1 VKAKSGLQILFFLAA
16 SLGVLTVAAQNKLFT
31 LVSPDSSGV
40 KFSNII
46 QDDKEINIL
55 EYLYFYNGAGVSIGD
70 VNNDGLPDLYFTS
83 NRYECK
89 LYLNK
94 GNLKFEDVT
103 KKAGVGGNPGAIVTG
118 VVMVDINNDGW
129 MDMYLCRS
137 ASKDPEMRRNILY
150 VNNRDGSFTNRA
162 REYGIDDDG
171 YGTCGYFNDL
181 DGDGDLDL
189 FVVNHPHN
197 FEETDGIHLTYNKS
211 RVLVAAK
218 DTSLRGE
225 SSRYYE
231 NVNGKFVDK
240 TYAAGLRT
248 RSFGLSALLQDF
260 NGDGKTDIYLANDFL
275 EPDYLF
281 VNKGNG
287 KFVNEFDKH
296 FRHGSYFSMGTDY
309 ADLNNDGH
317 SDLIVT
323 DMLPTDNRRRKQL
336 QRPSNYDIF
345 DKQVKYG
352 FGYQYLKN
360 VVQINNG
367 NGQYSE
373 LSYFTGMAF
382 SDWSWAVLIQDF
394 DLDGLKD
401 VYIANGMPRDIHDLD
416 YVRFKMD
423 SIKKALVKT
432 KNANDILKLLSAIPT
447 VRIQKHYYKNYG
459 HLQFRKESKESGLEE
474 FAWSFGAAYGDLDGD
489 GDLEIVV
496 NNTNDYAFIYKNNS
510 AESRLGN
517 SIQILLRGPKN
528 NLNGIGTKIKIT
540 TPDGTK
546 TSTVVNPMK
555 GYLSSHDKKQVIG
568 IGKNTEAQMAI
579 TWPDGKHQIFNAVK
593 AGKPISIEY
602 EEGMEITQK
611 PEKKKFLFEDLTEK
625 IGLNHFF
632 KENEFIDF
640 KLEPLLPH
648 RFSQFGPCLAVGDFN
663 GDKLEDLFV
672 GGAKD
677 QAASIYFQ
685 NADTS
690 FSATKQS
697 AFEADKL
704 FEDGA
709 VSVLDFDKDG
719 DNDLIVASGGNEYP
733 NQPTKSPV
741 RLYLNDGK
749 GNFKTSKYSGR
760 FFTSANTI
768 AISDM
773 DKDGNP
779 EIFVGGRVVPGHYGR
794 IPKSYLF
801 TVKGDSL
808 QEVQLSPA
816 IASAGMVTSATWADF
831 NQDGWMDLAV
841 AGEWMPVSIFYN
853 DKGVLGNQAFTMENS
868 QGWWNKIVAADVNKD
883 GKMDLIAGNMG
894 LNSRYRGSK
903 EKPMTMVVSDF
914 DNNGST
920 DCMISLYVRD
930 KSYPIGLRDN
940 VLDQMPYLRKKF
952 LRYHSYADA
961 TVQDIFSPQQLEKAA
976 HFSATHLV
984 SSVFINEGNGTF
996 KDLFLPAEAQYFPI
1010 NAIEIQDFNQD
1021 GISDLLVAGNDFSS
1035 EVETGRNDAG
1045 IGLYLV
1051 GQGDGHFKTMPTT
1064 ESGLFIPGDV
1074 KTMVPIKVGQ
1084 QTHFV
1089 VGKNRDFLQVVG
1101 RNRN

>member
-1 VKAKSGLQILFFLAA
+1 M
-16 SLGVLTVAAQNKLFT
+16 AQKKLFD
-31 LVSPDSSGV
+31 LVPPDSSGV
-40 KFSNII
+40 KFSNVIN
-46 QDDKEINIL
+46 DDKEINIL

-70 VNNDGLPDLYFTS
+70 VNNDGLPDLFFTS

-103 KKAGVGGNPGAIVTG
+103 KKAGVGGFPGALVTG

-150 VNNRDGSFTNRA
+150 INNQDGTFTNRA
-162 REYGIDDDG
+162 KEYGVDDDG

-189 FVVNHPHN
+189 FVVNHPYN
-197 FEETDGIHLTYNKS
+197 FVETDGMHITYNKS
-211 RVLVAAK
+211 RVLVAAR

-231 NVNGKFVDK
+231 NINGKFVDK
-240 TYAAGLRT
+240 TYEAGLRT

-287 KFVNEFDKH
+287 KFVNEHEKH

-336 QRPSNYDIF
+336 QRPSNYDVF
-345 DKQVKYG
+345 DKQVRYG

-367 NGQYSE
+367 NGQYSD

-382 SDWSWAVLIQDF
+382 SDWSWAVLMNDF

-423 SIKKALVKT
+423 SINKALVKT
-432 KNANDILKLLSAIPT
+432 KNSNDILKLLSAIPT
-447 VRIQKHYYKNYG
+447 VKIQKHYYKNYG
-459 HLQFRKESKESGLEE
+459 SLQFRRENKEAGLEQ

-496 NNTNDYAFIYKNNS
+496 NNTNDYAFIFKNNS
-510 AESRLGN
+510 VESQLGN
-517 SIQILLRGPKN
+517 SIQVQLTGPEKN
-528 NLNGIGTKIKIT
+528 RNGIGTKIEIK
-540 TPDGTK
+540 TPDGIKST
-546 TSTVVNPMK
+546 TVVNPMK
-555 GYLSSHDKKQVIG
+555 GYLSSHDAKQVIG
-568 IGKNTEAQMAI
+568 IGKNTEAQMVI
-579 TWPDGKHQIFNAVK
+579 TWPDGKQQTLKSVK
-593 AGKPISIEY
+593 PGSPVTVMYS
-602 EEGMEITQK
+602 EGLEMAQQ
-611 PEKKKFLFEDLTEK
+611 PEKKKMLFEDMTLKTR
-625 IGLNHFF
+625 LSHFYN
-632 KENEFIDF
+632 ENEYIDF

-663 GDKLEDLFV
+663 GDKREDLFV

-677 QAASIYFQ
+677 QAASVYFQ
-685 NADTS
+685 NADTT
-690 FSATKQS
+690 FSPVKQP
-697 AFEADKL
+697 AFESDKL

-709 VSVLDFDKDG
+709 AAVVDIDKDG
-719 DNDLIVASGGNEYP
+719 DKDLIVTTGGNEYP
-733 NQPTKSPV
+733 NQPRRYPI
-741 RLYLNDGK
+741 RIYLNDGT
-749 GNFKTSKYSGR
+749 GNFQVSKYSGK

-768 AISDM
+768 AISDV
-773 DKDGNP
+773 DKDGTP

-794 IPKSYLF
+794 IPQSYLF

-808 QEVQLSPA
+808 QEIPVSA
-816 IASAGMVTSATWADF
+816 AVSSAGMVTSAVWADF
-831 NQDGWMDLAV
+831 NNDGWMDLSM

-853 DKGVLGNQAFTMENS
+853 EKGVLADRSVAMDNS
-868 QGWWNKIVAADVNKD
+868 QGWWNKVVAADVNQD

-894 LNSRYRGSK
+894 LNSRYKGNK
-903 EKPMTMVVSDF
+903 ERPISMVVSDF

-920 DCMISLYVRD
+920 DCMISLFVRD

-961 TVQDIFSPQQLEKAA
+961 TVQDIFSAQQLEKAT
-976 HFSATHLV
+976 HFSAVNLV
-984 SSVFINEGNGTF
+984 SSVFVNQGNNTF
-996 KDLFLPAEAQYFPI
+996 KEVFLPAEAQYFPV
-1010 NAIEIQDFNQD
+1010 NAIEVQDFNED
-1021 GISDLLVAGNDFSS
+1021 GISDLLIAGNDFSS

-1045 IGLYLV
+1045 NGLYLT
-1051 GQGDGHFKTMPTT
+1051 GMGDGQFKSMPAT
-1064 ESGLFIPGDV
+1064 ESALFVPGDV
-1074 KTMVPIKVGQ
+1074 KTSVSIRVGN
-1084 QTHFV
+1084 QTLYV
-1089 VGKNRDFLQVVG
+1089 VGKNRDYLQVIG
-1101 RNRN
+1101 KTR

>member
-1 VKAKSGLQILFFLAA
+1 MKARISFQILCLLAA
-16 SLGVLTVAAQNKLFT
+16 CIAFNLQAQNKLFD

-46 QDDKEINIL
+46 RDDKEINIL
-55 EYLYFYNGAGVSIGD
+55 EYLYYYNGAGVSIGD

-103 KKAGVGGNPGAIVTG
+103 KKAGVGGSPGALVTG

-129 MDMYLCRS
+129 MDIYLCRS
-137 ASKDPEMRRNILY
+137 ASKDPEMRRNVLY
-150 VNNRDGSFTNRA
+150 VNNKDGTFTNRA
-162 REYGIDDDG
+162 KEYGVDDDG

-189 FVVNHPHN
+189 FVVNHPYN
-197 FEETDGIHLTYNKS
+197 FVETDGMHITYNKS

-240 TYAAGLRT
+240 TYEAGLRT
-248 RSFGLSALLQDF
+248 RTFGLSALLQDF

-287 KFVNEFDKH
+287 KFVNEHDRH

-336 QRPSNYDIF
+336 QRPSNYDVF

-360 VVQINNG
+360 VVQVNNG
-367 NGQYSE
+367 NGQYSD

-382 SDWSWAVLIQDF
+382 SDWSWAVLINDY

-423 SIKKALVKT
+423 SIKKALVRT
-432 KNANDILKLLSAIPT
+432 KNSSDILKLLSAIPT
-447 VRIQKHYYKNYG
+447 VKIQKHYYKNYG
-459 HLQFRKESKESGLEE
+459 NLQFRRENKESGLEQ

-510 AESRLGN
+510 VESGLGN
-517 SIQILLRGPKN
+517 SIQIQLTGPKK
-528 NLNGIGTKIKIT
+528 NLNGIGTKIEIT
-540 TPDGTK
+540 TADGIK
-546 TSTVVNPMK
+546 TTTIVNPMK

-568 IGKNTEAQMAI
+568 IGKNSEAQMVI
-579 TWPDGKHQIFNAVK
+579 IWPDGKQQNIGKVK
-593 AGKPISIEY
+593 PGSTIDVTYSESLEMA
-602 EEGMEITQK
+602 QK
-611 PEKKKFLFEDLTEK
+611 PENKKFLFEDLTTK
-625 IGLNHFF
+625 TRLSHFY
-632 KENEFIDF
+632 KENEYIDF

-648 RFSQFGPCLAVGDFN
+648 RCSQFGPCLAAGDFN
-663 GDKLEDLFV
+663 GDKREDLFV

-685 NADTS
+685 NADTT
-690 FSATKQS
+690 FSAAKQS

-709 VSVLDFDKDG
+709 AAVLDIDKDG
-719 DNDLIVASGGNEYP
+719 DNDLIVTSGGNEYP
-733 NQPTKSPV
+733 NQPAKYPI
-741 RLYLNDGK
+741 RIYLNDGK
-749 GNFKTSKYSGR
+749 GNFKVSKYSGR

-768 AISDM
+768 AIADM
-773 DKDGNP
+773 DKDGTP

-801 TVKGDSL
+801 TIKGDSL
-808 QEVQLSPA
+808 QEIQVSPA
-816 IASAGMVTSATWADF
+816 ISSAGMVTSAVWADL
-831 NQDGWMDLAV
+831 NNDGWTDLTL
-841 AGEWMPVSIFYN
+841 AGEWMPVSILYN
-853 DKGVLGNQAFTMENS
+853 EKGILANRPVTLENS
-868 QGWWNKIVAADVNKD
+868 QGWWNTVVAADVNKD
-883 GKMDLIAGNMG
+883 GKTDLIGGNMG
-894 LNSRYRGSK
+894 LNSRYRGNK
-903 EKPMTMVVSDF
+903 EKPISMVVSDF

-920 DCMISLYVRD
+920 DCMISLFVRD

-961 TVQDIFSPQQLEKAA
+961 TIQDIFTPQQLEKAS
-976 HFSATHLV
+976 HFTATNLV
-984 SSVFINEGNGTF
+984 STVYLNEGNRAF
-996 KDLFLPAEAQYFPI
+996 REVFLPAEAQHFPV
-1010 NAIEIQDFNQD
+1010 NAIEVQDFNKD
-1021 GISDLLVAGNDFSS
+1021 GISDLLLAGNDFSS

-1045 IGLYLV
+1045 VGLYLA
-1051 GQGDGHFKTMPTT
+1051 GTGDGQFRSIPTT
-1064 ESGLFIPGDV
+1064 ESGLFVPGDV
-1074 KTMVPIKVGQ
+1074 KTMIPIRYGS
-1084 QTHFV
+1084 QTFYV
-1089 VGKNRDFLQVVG
+1089 IGKNRDNLQVIG
-1101 RNRN
+1101 KAER

>member
-1 VKAKSGLQILFFLAA
+1 M
-16 SLGVLTVAAQNKLFT
+16 AQKKLFD
-31 LVSPDSSGV
+31 LVPPDSSGV
-40 KFSNII
+40 KFSNVIN
-46 QDDKEINIL
+46 DDKEINIL

-70 VNNDGLPDLYFTS
+70 VNNDGLPDLFFTS

-103 KKAGVGGNPGAIVTG
+103 KKAGVGGYPGALVTG

-150 VNNRDGSFTNRA
+150 INNQDGTFTNRA
-162 REYGIDDDG
+162 KEYGVDDDG

-189 FVVNHPHN
+189 FVVNHPYN
-197 FEETDGIHLTYNKS
+197 FVETDGMHITYNKS
-211 RVLVAAK
+211 RVLVAAR

-231 NVNGKFVDK
+231 NINGKFVDK
-240 TYAAGLRT
+240 TYEAGLRT

-287 KFVNEFDKH
+287 KFVNEHEKH

-336 QRPSNYDIF
+336 QRPSNYDVF
-345 DKQVKYG
+345 DKQVRYG

-367 NGQYSE
+367 NGQYSD

-382 SDWSWAVLIQDF
+382 SDWSWAVLMNDF

-423 SIKKALVKT
+423 SINKALVKT
-432 KNANDILKLLSAIPT
+432 KNSNDILKLLSAIPT
-447 VRIQKHYYKNYG
+447 VKIQKHYYKNYG
-459 HLQFRKESKESGLEE
+459 NLQFRRENKEAGLEQ

-496 NNTNDYAFIYKNNS
+496 NNTNDYAFIFKNNS
-510 AESRLGN
+510 VESQLGN
-517 SIQILLRGPKN
+517 SIQVQLTGPEKN
-528 NLNGIGTKIKIT
+528 INGIGTKIEIK
-540 TPDGTK
+540 TPDGIKST
-546 TSTVVNPMK
+546 TVVNPMK
-555 GYLSSHDKKQVIG
+555 GYLSSHDAKQVIG
-568 IGKNTEAQMAI
+568 IGKNTEAQMVI
-579 TWPDGKHQIFNAVK
+579 TWPDGRQQTLKSVK
-593 AGKPISIEY
+593 PGSPVTVRYS
-602 EEGMEITQK
+602 EGLEMAQQ
-611 PEKKKFLFEDLTEK
+611 PEKKKMLFEDMTFK
-625 IGLNHFF
+625 TRLNHFY
-632 KENEFIDF
+632 KENEYIDF

-663 GDKLEDLFV
+663 GDKREDLFV

-677 QAASIYFQ
+677 QAASVYFQ
-685 NADTS
+685 NADTT
-690 FSATKQS
+690 FSPVKQP
-697 AFEADKL
+697 AFESDKL

-709 VSVLDFDKDG
+709 AAVVDIDKDG
-719 DNDLIVASGGNEYP
+719 DKDLIVTTGGNEYP
-733 NQPTKSPV
+733 NQPRRYPI
-741 RLYLNDGK
+741 RIYLNDGT
-749 GNFKTSKYSGR
+749 GNFQVSKYSGK

-768 AISDM
+768 AISDV
-773 DKDGNP
+773 DKDGTP

-794 IPKSYLF
+794 IPQSYLF

-808 QEVQLSPA
+808 QEVPVSA
-816 IASAGMVTSATWADF
+816 AVSSAGMVTSAVWADF
-831 NQDGWMDLAV
+831 NNDGWMDLSM

-853 DKGVLGNQAFTMENS
+853 EKGVLADRSVTMDNS
-868 QGWWNKIVAADVNKD
+868 QGWWNKVVAADVNQD

-894 LNSRYRGSK
+894 LNSRYKGNK
-903 EKPMTMVVSDF
+903 ERPISMVVSDF

-920 DCMISLYVRD
+920 DCMISLFVRD

-961 TVQDIFSPQQLEKAA
+961 TVQDIFSAQQLEKAT
-976 HFSATHLV
+976 HFSAVNLV
-984 SSVFINEGNGTF
+984 SSVFVNQGNNTF
-996 KDLFLPAEAQYFPI
+996 KEVFLPAEAQHFPV
-1010 NAIEIQDFNQD
+1010 NAIEVQDFNED
-1021 GISDLLVAGNDFSS
+1021 GISDLLIAGNDFSS

-1045 IGLYLV
+1045 NGLYLT
-1051 GQGDGHFKTMPTT
+1051 GMGDGQFKSMPAT
-1064 ESGLFIPGDV
+1064 ESALFVPGDV
-1074 KTMVPIKVGQ
+1074 KTSVSISVGN
-1084 QTHFV
+1084 QTLYVF
-1089 VGKNRDFLQVVG
+1089 GKNRDYLQVIG
-1101 RNRN
+1101 KTR

>member
-1 VKAKSGLQILFFLAA
+1 MKAKISFRILCLLAA
-16 SLGVLTVAAQNKLFT
+16 CVAFNIKAQNKLFD

-40 KFSNII
+40 KFLNII
-46 QDDKEINIL
+46 KDDKEINIL

-89 LYLNK
+89 LYMNK

-103 KKAGVGGNPGAIVTG
+103 KKAGVGGLPGALVTG

-129 MDMYLCRS
+129 MDIYLCRS
-137 ASKDPEMRRNILY
+137 ASKDPEMRRNVLY
-150 VNNRDGSFTNRA
+150 VNNKDGTFTNRA
-162 REYGIDDDG
+162 KEYGVDDDG

-189 FVVNHPHN
+189 FVVNHPYN
-197 FEETDGIHLTYNKS
+197 FVETDGMHITYNKS

-240 TYAAGLRT
+240 TYEAGLRT
-248 RSFGLSALLQDF
+248 RTFGLSALLQDF

-287 KFVNEFDKH
+287 KFVNEHDKH

-336 QRPSNYDIF
+336 QRPSNYDVF

-360 VVQINNG
+360 VVQVNNG
-367 NGQYSE
+367 NGQYSD

-382 SDWSWAVLIQDF
+382 SDWSWAVLINDY

-432 KNANDILKLLSAIPT
+432 KNSSDILKLLSAIPT
-447 VRIQKHYYKNYG
+447 VKIQKHYYKNYG
-459 HLQFRKESKESGLEE
+459 NLQFRRENKESGLEQ

-510 AESRLGN
+510 VESGMGN
-517 SIQILLRGPKN
+517 SIQIQLTGPKN
-528 NLNGIGTKIKIT
+528 NLNGIGTKIEIT
-540 TPDGTK
+540 TGDGIK
-546 TSTVVNPMK
+546 TTTIVNPMK

-568 IGKNTEAQMAI
+568 IGKNTEAQLVI
-579 TWPDGKHQIFNAVK
+579 IWPDGKQQSI
-593 AGKPISIEY
+593 GKVRPGGIIDINYSESL
-602 EEGMEITQK
+602 EMAQR
-611 PEKKKFLFEDLTEK
+611 PDKKKFLFEDLTAK
-625 IGLNHFF
+625 TRLNHFY
-632 KENEFIDF
+632 KENEYIDF

-648 RFSQFGPCLAVGDFN
+648 RCSQFGPCLAVGDFN
-663 GDKLEDLFV
+663 GDKREDLFA

-685 NADTS
+685 NADTT
-690 FSATKQS
+690 FSAVKQA

-709 VSVLDFDKDG
+709 ASVIDIDKDG
-719 DNDLIVASGGNEYP
+719 DNDLIVTTGGNEYP
-733 NQPTKSPV
+733 NQPAKYPI
-741 RLYLNDGK
+741 RIYLNDGR
-749 GNFKTSKYSGR
+749 GNFTISKYSGR

-768 AISDM
+768 AIADM
-773 DKDGNP
+773 DKDGTP

-801 TVKGDSL
+801 TIKGDSL
-808 QEVQLSPA
+808 HEMQVSTA
-816 IASAGMVTSATWADF
+816 VSSAGMVTSAVWADL
-831 NQDGWMDLAV
+831 NNDGWTDLTL
-841 AGEWMPVSIFYN
+841 AGEWMPVYTLYN
-853 DKGVLGNQAFTMENS
+853 ENGILANRPVALENS
-868 QGWWNKIVAADVNKD
+868 QGWWNTVVAADVNKD
-883 GKMDLIAGNMG
+883 GKTDLIGGNMG
-894 LNSRYRGSK
+894 LNSRYRGNK
-903 EKPMTMVVSDF
+903 EKPISMVVSDF

-920 DCMISLYVRD
+920 DCMISLFVRD

-961 TVQDIFSPQQLEKAA
+961 TIQDIFTPQQLEKAS
-976 HFSATHLV
+976 HFTATNLV
-984 SSVFINEGNGTF
+984 STVYLNEGNGTF
-996 KDLFLPAEAQYFPI
+996 REVYLPAEAQHFPV
-1010 NAIEIQDFNQD
+1010 NAIEVHDFNKD
-1021 GISDLLVAGNDFSS
+1021 GISDLLLAGNDFSS

-1045 IGLYLV
+1045 VGLYLA
-1051 GQGDGHFKTMPTT
+1051 GTGDGQFRSMPTT
-1064 ESGLFIPGDV
+1064 ESGLFVPGDV
-1074 KTMVPIKVGQ
+1074 KTMVPIRSGS
-1084 QTHFV
+1084 QTFYI
-1089 VGKNRDFLQVVG
+1089 VGKNRDYLQVIG
-1101 RNRN
+1101 KSSN

>member
-1 VKAKSGLQILFFLAA
+1 MRTNSGLQVLIILAA
-16 SLGVLTVAAQNKLFT
+16 CFGSFGLSAQNQLFS

-46 QDDKEINIL
+46 KDDKEINIL
-55 EYLYFYNGAGVSIGD
+55 EYPYFYNGAGVSLGD
-70 VNNDGLPDLYFTS
+70 INNDGLPDIYFTS

-103 KKAGVGGNPGAIVTG
+103 KKAGVGGFPGALVTG

-129 MDMYLCRS
+129 MDIYLCRS
-137 ASKDPEMRRNILY
+137 ASKEPEMRRNILY
-150 VNNRDGSFTNRA
+150 VNNKNGTFTNRA
-162 REYGIDDDG
+162 KEYGVDDDG

-189 FVVNHPHN
+189 FVVNHPYN
-197 FEETDGIHLTYNKS
+197 FVENAGIHLTYDS
-211 RVLVAAK
+211 SGFLVASK

-231 NVNGKFVDK
+231 NINGKFVDK
-240 TYAAGLRT
+240 TYEAGLRT
-248 RSFGLSALLQDF
+248 RTFGLSALLQDF
-260 NGDGKTDIYLANDFL
+260 NGDGKTDIYLANDLL

-323 DMLPTDNRRRKQL
+323 DMLPDDNRRRKQL
-336 QRPSNYDIF
+336 QMPSNYDVF

-360 VVQINNG
+360 VVQVNNG
-367 NGQYSE
+367 NSQYSD

-382 SDWSWAVLIQDF
+382 SDWSWAVLINDF

-401 VYIANGMPRDIHDLD
+401 VYIANGMPRDIHDMD

-423 SIKKALVKT
+423 SVNKALVNT
-432 KNANDILKLLSAIPT
+432 INSNEIHQLLSAIPK
-447 VRIQKHYYKNYG
+447 VRIQKHYYRNYG
-459 HLQFRKESKESGLEE
+459 NFQFKRENKEAGLEQ

-496 NNTNDYAFIYKNNS
+496 NNINDNAFIYKNNTV
-510 AESRLGN
+510 ESQLGN
-517 SIQILLRGPKN
+517 SIQILLKGPKN
-528 NLNGIGTKIKIT
+528 NLNGIGTKIQIIT
-540 TPDGTK
+540 ADGIK
-546 TSTVVNPMK
+546 TTTIVNPMK

-568 IGKNTEAQMAI
+568 IGKNSEAKMVI
-579 TWPDGKHQIFNAVK
+579 IWPDGKQQRIGIVK
-593 AGKPISIEY
+593 PGRIIEILYSESIK
-602 EEGMEITQK
+602 MAKT
-611 PEKKKFLFEDLTEK
+611 PDKKKTLFEDLTSK
-625 IGLNHFF
+625 FRLNHFY
-632 KENEFIDF
+632 KENEYIDF

-677 QAASIYFQ
+677 QSAAIYFQ

-690 FSATKQS
+690 FSASKQTV
-697 AFEADKL
+697 FEADKS

-709 VSVLDFDKDG
+709 AAVVDIDKDG
-719 DNDLIVASGGNEYP
+719 DNDLIVTSGGNEYP
-733 NQPTKSPV
+733 NQPAKYPV
-741 RLYLNDGK
+741 RIYLNDGK
-749 GNFKTSKYSGR
+749 GNFGVSTYSGK

-768 AISDM
+768 AIADI
-773 DKDGNP
+773 DKDGTP

-794 IPKSYLF
+794 IPKSYIL
-801 TVKGDSL
+801 TIKGDSL
-808 QEVQLSPA
+808 QEIQVSSA
-816 IASAGMVTSATWADF
+816 ISYAGMVTSAVWADL
-831 NQDGWMDLAV
+831 NNDGWMDLTV

-853 DKGVLGNQAFTMENS
+853 DKGVLRNQAFTMENS
-868 QGWWNKIVAADVNKD
+868 HGWWNKIVAADVNKD
-883 GKMDLIAGNMG
+883 GKTDLIAGNMG
-894 LNSRYRGSK
+894 LNSRYQGNK
-903 EKPMTMVVSDF
+903 EKPISMVVSDF

-920 DCMISLYVRD
+920 DCMISLFMRD
-930 KSYPIGLRDN
+930 KSYPIGIRDN

-961 TVQDIFSPQQLEKAA
+961 TIEDIFTPQQLEKAS
-976 HFSATHLV
+976 HFSATHLESTV
-984 SSVFINEGNGTF
+984 YLNEGNGAF
-996 KDLFLPAEAQYFPI
+996 RELLLPAEAQHFPVNI
-1010 NAIEIQDFNQD
+1010 IEVQDYNQD
-1021 GISDLLVAGNDFSS
+1021 GISDLLLAGNDFSS

-1045 IGLYLV
+1045 FGLYLLGMGE
-1051 GQGDGHFKTMPTT
+1051 GQFKSIPTT
-1064 ESGLFIPGDV
+1064 DSGLFVPGDV
-1074 KTMVPIKVGQ
+1074 KTMVPIQFGN
-1084 QTHFV
+1084 QTLYV
-1089 VGKNRDFLQVVG
+1089 IGKNQDYLQIIG
-1101 RNRN
+1101 KTMR

>member
-1 VKAKSGLQILFFLAA
+1 MKRYSGLQVLIILAA
-16 SLGVLTVAAQNKLFT
+16 CFGSLGLSAQNKLFS

-46 QDDKEINIL
+46 KDDKEINIL

-83 NRYECK
+83 NRYGCK

-103 KKAGVGGNPGAIVTG
+103 KKAGVGGYPGSFVTG

-129 MDMYLCRS
+129 MDMYVCRS
-137 ASKDPEMRRNILY
+137 ASNDPENRRNILY
-150 VNNRDGSFTNRA
+150 VNNQDGTFTNRA
-162 REYGIDDDG
+162 KEYGIDDDG
-171 YGTCGYFNDL
+171 YGNCGYFNDL

-189 FVVNHPHN
+189 FVLNHAHN
-197 FEETDGIHLTYNKS
+197 FVETDGMHLTYNDSK
-211 RVLVAAK
+211 VLVAAK

-231 NVNGKFVDK
+231 NINGKFVDK
-240 TYAAGLRT
+240 TYEAGLRT

-260 NGDGKTDIYLANDFL
+260 NGDGKTDIYMANDFL

-336 QRPSNYDIF
+336 QRPSNYDVF

-360 VVQINNG
+360 VVQVNNG
-367 NGQYSE
+367 NSQYSD
-373 LSYFTGMAF
+373 LSYITGMAF
-382 SDWSWAVLIQDF
+382 SDWSWAVLINDF

-423 SIKKALVKT
+423 SINKALVKT

-459 HLQFRKESKESGLEE
+459 NLQFRKESKESGLEE

-510 AESRLGN
+510 VESQLGN
-517 SIQILLRGPKN
+517 SIQILLKGPKN
-528 NLNGIGTKIKIT
+528 NLNGIGTKIEIT
-540 TPDGTK
+540 TPDGKK
-546 TSTVVNPMK
+546 TSTIVNPMK

-568 IGKNTEAQMAI
+568 IGKNSEAHLVI
-579 TWPDGKHQIFNAVK
+579 TWPDGKQKTFNAVR
-593 AGKPISIEY
+593 AGNPFSVEY
-602 EEGMEITQK
+602 EVGLETAQK
-611 PEKKKFLFEDLTEK
+611 SEKKNFLFKDLTDK
-625 IGLNHFF
+625 TRLNHFY
-632 KENEFIDF
+632 KENEYIDF

-663 GDKLEDLFV
+663 GDKREDLFV

-677 QAASIYFQ
+677 QSATIFFQ
-685 NADTS
+685 NVDTS
-690 FSATKQS
+690 FSASKQP

-719 DNDLIVASGGNEYP
+719 DNDLIVTTGGNEFPKQTSKYP
-733 NQPTKSPV
+733 I
-741 RLYLNDGK
+741 RIYLNDGN
-749 GNFKTSKYSGR
+749 GNFKASKYSAK

-768 AISDM
+768 AISDI

-794 IPKSYLF
+794 IPRSYLF

-808 QEVQLSPA
+808 QEIQVSST
-816 IASAGMVTSATWADF
+816 ITSAGMVTSAVWADY
-831 NQDGWMDLAV
+831 NNDGWMDLTV

-853 DKGVLGNQAFTMENS
+853 DKGVLRNQAFTMDNS

-883 GKMDLIAGNMG
+883 GKTDLIAGNMG
-894 LNSRYRGSK
+894 LNSRYRGNK
-903 EKPMTMVVSDF
+903 DKPITMVVSDF

-920 DCMISLYVRD
+920 DCMISLFVRD

-940 VLDQMPYLRKKF
+940 VLEQMPYLRKKF

-961 TVQDIFSPQQLEKAA
+961 TVQDIFTPQQLEKAT
-976 HFSATHLV
+976 HFSATNLV
-984 SSVFINEGNGTF
+984 STVYLNAGNETF
-996 KDLFLPAEAQYFPI
+996 KELFLPIEAQYFPI
-1010 NAIEIQDFNQD
+1010 NAIEVHDFNQD
-1021 GISDLLVAGNDFSS
+1021 GISDLLIAGNDFSS

-1045 IGLYLV
+1045 IGLYLI
-1051 GQGDGHFKTMPTT
+1051 GLGDGNFKTLPTT
-1064 ESGLFIPGDV
+1064 ESGLFISGDV
-1074 KTMVPIKVGQ
+1074 KSMVPIKSGNQSV
-1084 QTHFV
+1084 FV
-1089 VGKNRDFLQVVG
+1089 IGKNRDYLQVIGKTG
-1101 RNRN
+1101 R